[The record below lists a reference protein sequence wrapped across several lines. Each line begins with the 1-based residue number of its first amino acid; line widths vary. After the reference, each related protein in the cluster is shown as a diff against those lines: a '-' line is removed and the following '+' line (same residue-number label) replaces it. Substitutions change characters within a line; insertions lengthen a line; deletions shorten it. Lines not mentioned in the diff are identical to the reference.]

1 MYKAS
6 VITVSD
12 RAYIGD
18 YTDRSGPAVKEL
30 LQANG
35 YQVEESIII
44 PDEKNNIIE
53 TLLAHCK
60 KAINLIITTGGTGF
74 SKRDVTPEATREVI
88 EREAPGIAEYMRM
101 KSAEI
106 TPHAI
111 LSRGIAGLRGDS
123 LIINLPG
130 SPKAATENLGFI
142 LPSIRHGLDMLSGK
156 KE

>member
-12 RAYIGD
+12 RAYSGD

-35 YQVEESIII
+35 YQDEEPIII

-53 TLLAHCK
+53 TLLAQCEK
-60 KAINLIITTGGTGF
+60 DINLIITTGGTGF

-142 LPSIRHGLDMLSGK
+142 LPAIRHGLDMLSGK

>member
-12 RAYIGD
+12 RAYSGD

-30 LQANG
+30 LQSNG
-35 YQVEESIII
+35 YQVEELIII

-53 TLLAHCK
+53 TLLAHFNK
-60 KAINLIITTGGTGF
+60 DINLIITTGGTGF

-130 SPKAATENLGFI
+130 APKAATENLGFI
-142 LPSIRHGLDMLSGK
+142 LPAIRHGLDMLSGK

>member
-12 RAYIGD
+12 RAYSGD

-44 PDEKNNIIE
+44 PDEKKSIIE
-53 TLLAHCK
+53 TLLAQCEK
-60 KAINLIITTGGTGF
+60 DINLIITTGGTGF
-74 SKRDVTPEATREVI
+74 SKRDVIPEATREVI
-88 EREAPGIAEYMRM
+88 EREASGIAEYMRM

-142 LPSIRHGLDMLSGK
+142 LPAIRHGLDMLSGK